1 MSMELM
7 VKAMKIR
14 VGNPLRKL
22 VLIKL
27 ADNASDQGECWPSY
41 QHIADQCEIS
51 KRSVMNHIAAL
62 CESGL
67 VKKVTR
73 KGEKGNS
80 SNIYLLHLDGA
91 GDSLGGSANNSLS
104 GAANSPG
111 SAGVAPGGSAGD
123 SPRTSHSF
131 EPVKEPVNEPIA
143 VGASADESV
152 RVRSNRPEYS
162 PEFEQAWLAYP
173 KRAGGNLKSAAFK
186 AWKARL
192 NEGVNP
198 ETMLEGVKRYAGWVS
213 AMGNS
218 GTQFV
223 KQAVTFFGPDRH
235 FEESWEVPAGICS
248 QTRGPVLQS
257 QLRQRGLQ
265 PDPGRIQGVIMSLL
279 NEVQKFIEAHPGC
292 TSGDIADAFAGYSRQ
307 RVLQSASK
315 LRQSGRVA
323 HRCEGDTRRHFP
335 RLTERAQE
343 PEPQSVRETR
353 PVRNFYVG
361 TNDPRV
367 ILCLTRQA
375 EELESRGLFRR
386 AATVWMEAFRE
397 SHSQPER
404 NNFLARRE
412 RCLRKSSK
420 RAVSGDE
427 WYLSGNYVGA

>member
-104 GAANSPG
+104 GAGDSLGGSANNSLSGAANSPG
-111 SAGVAPGGSAGD
+111 SAGVAPGGGAGD

-143 VGASADESV
+143 VGASVDESM

-173 KRAGGNLKSAAFK
+173 KRAGGNSKSAAFK

-235 FEESWEVPAGICS
+235 FEESWEVPA
-248 QTRGPVLQS
+248 V
-257 QLRQRGLQ
+257 
-265 PDPGRIQGVIMSLL
+265 
-279 NEVQKFIEAHPGC
+279 
-292 TSGDIADAFAGYSRQ
+292 
-307 RVLQSASK
+307 SA
-315 LRQSGRVA
+315 
-323 HRCEGDTRRHFP
+323 
-335 RLTERAQE
+335 
-343 PEPQSVRETR
+343 
-353 PVRNFYVG
+353 
-361 TNDPRV
+361 
-367 ILCLTRQA
+367 
-375 EELESRGLFRR
+375 
-386 AATVWMEAFRE
+386 
-397 SHSQPER
+397 
-404 NNFLARRE
+404 ARRE
-412 RCLRKSSK
+412 DPYFKASYDNVDYSQIP
-420 RAVSGDE
+420 A
-427 WYLSGNYVGA
+427 